1 VTAAPGCGGDG
12 CAATVAP
19 RRPPHPW
26 AAVIPPHESA
36 VRRLAAEAAGADY
49 RALRSLDEARA
60 AGDGVAVLEGD
71 LGGRIYAVFPSA
83 IVRCSEE
90 GLLELAYDL
99 DAHARSAAAAA
110 GRGDGAAGAGEV
122 AVYFERHRVGAAI
135 AGGSGGGVVLPGGWV
150 HDQFV
155 RAGIESTVLAVV
167 AGHRDRLGSPG
178 G

>member
-1 VTAAPGCGGDG
+1 M
-12 CAATVAP
+12 VAP

-60 AGDGVAVLEGD
+60 VDDGVAVLEGD
-71 LGGRIYAVFPSA
+71 LGGRIYAVFPAA
-83 IVRCSEE
+83 IIRCSEE
-90 GLLELAYDL
+90 QMIALARDL
-99 DAHARSAAAAA
+99 DAHARCTA
-110 GRGDGAAGAGEV
+110 GAAGQDHEAAGSGEV
-122 AVYFERHRVGAAI
+122 AVYYERHRIGAAI
-135 AGGSGGGVVLPGGWV
+135 AGGAGGGVVLPGGWV

-155 RAGIESTVLAVV
+155 RAGIEATVLAVV
-167 AGHRDRLGSPG
+167 AGHRDRLGPPG